1 MEDSCIR
8 TALCKTFFPSL
19 AFCSRFQMDK
29 EAPIRL
35 TGGDKGVQN
44 AGYVMKA
51 KGFFFLEL
59 KILRK
64 GQ

>member
-44 AGYVMKA
+44 AGCVIKA
-51 KGFFFLEL
+51 KGSFFGIKNPF
-59 KILRK
+59 RK